1 MRKERPMVTLVIGV
15 LLGGVGLMMLL
26 SEAFSFAGWVAGNRM
41 FASFV
46 AMLVSTLLLSIELFR
61 KITKDT
67 SPAIPT
73 PQRRHTDPRPAVS
86 AYRQSSEPAV
96 PPIPPAPPAPPA
108 PPSAPVPAPVSEKVL
123 NGDKSFMAKAPT
135 TPSWAKAPRAE
146 DAEMLAVGP
155 QS

>member
-96 PPIPPAPPAPPA
+96 PPIPPAPP
-108 PPSAPVPAPVSEKVL
+108 SAPVPAPVSEKVL

-155 QS
+155 Q

>member
-96 PPIPPAPPAPPA
+96 PPIPPAPPAPP
-108 PPSAPVPAPVSEKVL
+108 SAPVPAPVSEKVL

-135 TPSWAKAPRAE
+135 TPSWAKAPLAE

-155 QS
+155 Q